1 MSKLKYKNIA
11 IKREKIKPNVAANF
25 LGGANMG
32 FGFNLNNLE
41 TLFAIYASGEVI
53 FVNDLSAKSRV
64 RNIAMNIQLNANVTK
79 VAIITRKATILITF
93 SFNWFGDIF
102 IFILLKLFFITV
114 FMHSRSEEHTSE

>member
-64 RNIAMNIQLNANVTK
+64 RNIAMNIQLNANEIGRASCREREK
-79 VAIITRKATILITF
+79 IAEVAGAMEIESK
-93 SFNWFGDIF
+93 
-102 IFILLKLFFITV
+102 
-114 FMHSRSEEHTSE
+114 

>member
-114 FMHSRSEEHTSE
+114 FMHSITKI